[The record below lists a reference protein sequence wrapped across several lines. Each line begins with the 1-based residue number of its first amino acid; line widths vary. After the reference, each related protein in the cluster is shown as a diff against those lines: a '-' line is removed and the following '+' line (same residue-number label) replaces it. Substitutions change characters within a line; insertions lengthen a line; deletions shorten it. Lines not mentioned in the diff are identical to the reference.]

1 MFAKAWTSI
10 VVLLAVSLEV
20 HAHAAVAPVLG
31 KGSAAPIRADAKLPL
46 KIAPCGLGVKVA
58 SALGQSTPIQ
68 AAADGTI
75 TATITNFNG
84 SVSRR

>member
-10 VVLLAVSLEV
+10 VLLLAVSLEV
-20 HAHAAVAPVLG
+20 HGHAAVAPVLG
-31 KGSAAPIRADAKLPL
+31 KGSAAPVRKDAKRPT

-58 SALGQSTPIQ
+58 GAIDQSTPIQ
-68 AAADGTI
+68 AAADGTF

-84 SVSRR
+84 

>member
-1 MFAKAWTSI
+1 MFAKAWTSL

-31 KGSAAPIRADAKLPL
+31 KASAAPVRADAKRPST
-46 KIAPCGLGVKVA
+46 ASPCGAGVNVA

-68 AAADGTI
+68 AAADGTF

-84 SVSRR
+84 